1 MFRLITMIRGALI
14 SLIYQGM
21 LSTRAESGNASS
33 GVGLMSNDVDRITIV
48 TVWIVNIVPC
58 ILQVAIALWILGAQ
72 LGAVCIAPIILAIS
86 KFHARLPST
95 NTVVC

>member
-1 MFRLITMIRGALI
+1 MIRGALI

-58 ILQVAIALWILGAQ
+58 ILQVAIALWILGVQ

-95 NTVVC
+95 DTVVC